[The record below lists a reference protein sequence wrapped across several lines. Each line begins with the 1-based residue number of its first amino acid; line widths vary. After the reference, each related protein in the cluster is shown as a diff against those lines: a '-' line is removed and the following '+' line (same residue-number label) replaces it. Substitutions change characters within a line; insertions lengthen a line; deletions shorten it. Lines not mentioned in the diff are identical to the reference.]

1 MELSIIV
8 LNYNTKDLTINCLK
22 SIVEQYKEELEK
34 DRFEIIVVDNASTDD
49 SLAALQKLKI
59 KNLRVIESKENL
71 GFSNGCN
78 LGVKQA
84 NGEYLLFLNSD
95 TEIKDQGFLRMM
107 EYLTKNEKVGILGGA
122 LKNEDGTAQAS
133 VGKFYGLFSL
143 FFMLLGFQRLG
154 FLKFSPVEIKKA
166 DWVSGACLMIRK
178 KVFDR
183 IGGFEKGL
191 FMYFEDME
199 LCYKAGRKGFS
210 TYFYPEISLYHKEQG
225 SSSRTFAILNIYKG
239 VLFFYKKYKAGWEYQ
254 LAKLMLKTKA
264 LILANLGKLMKN
276 EYLKETYSEALKI

>member
-1 MELSIIV
+1 MLSIIV
-8 LNYNTKDLTINCLK
+8 LSFNTKDLTINCLK

-34 DRFEIIVVDNASTDD
+34 DRLEIIVVDNASTDG
-49 SLAALQKLKI
+49 SLPTLQKLKI
-59 KNLRVIESKENL
+59 KNLKIIESKENL

-78 LGVKQA
+78 LGAKQA
-84 NGEYLLFLNSD
+84 NGKYLLFLNSD
-95 TEIKDQGFLRMM
+95 TEIKDQGFLRMV
-107 EYLTKNEKVGILGGA
+107 EYLTKDEKVGILGGA

-133 VGKFYGLFSL
+133 VGKFYGLFNL

-154 FLKFSPVEIKKA
+154 FLKFSPTVVRRV
-166 DWVSGACLMIRK
+166 DWVSGACLMVRR

-199 LCYKAGRKGFS
+199 LCYKAAKRGFS

-225 SSSRTFAILNIYKG
+225 SSNRTFAILNIYRG
-239 VLFFYKKYKAGWEYQ
+239 ILFFYKKYKAGWEYR
-254 LAKLMLKTKA
+254 LAELMLKTKA
-264 LILANLGKLMKN
+264 LILAKVGKLMKN
-276 EYLKETYSEALKI
+276 KYLEETYSEALKI